1 MYMCKSQKHDAAP
14 TQIPLHIDTLMH
26 PHAGRLSQSKCMKS
40 SKRGFAF
47 DRLEMLT
54 ILTFSHVHRFKSHQL
69 AHLSKVLTFEKPG
82 LRPEDEALMSL
93 RRGGGSW
100 AII

>member
-1 MYMCKSQKHDAAP
+1 VCACVSVWVKRLYFGSMSGACFFSSGLRIAYASLPPPVGSHDSR
-14 TQIPLHIDTLMH
+14 M
-26 PHAGRLSQSKCMKS
+26 S
-40 SKRGFAF
+40 SGA
-47 DRLEMLT
+47 LV
-54 ILTFSHVHRFKSHQL
+54 LTFSNLHRFKRHQI

-82 LRPEDEALMSL
+82 LRPDEEARMSL

>member
-1 MYMCKSQKHDAAP
+1 MCALMLRLRGICGVYVFTPGSHDSS
-14 TQIPLHIDTLMH
+14 ILGFI
-26 PHAGRLSQSKCMKS
+26 AG
-40 SKRGFAF
+40 GAHV
-47 DRLEMLT
+47 
-54 ILTFSHVHRFKSHQL
+54 LTFSNIYRFKRHQI